1 MVNKLLLKRQF
12 PIVEAALFVSC
23 SGEERKKRPC
33 NGLKKDKFYLS
44 FCGALQNAV
53 IARH

>member
-1 MVNKLLLKRQF
+1 MSVQTSALGYYMQLKGLVCF
-12 PIVEAALFVSC
+12 
-23 SGEERKKRPC
+23 KRPLD
-33 NGLKKDKFYLS
+33 GLQKDKFYLS